1 MDSSKDNI
9 EVLPIN
15 DSNKKSS
22 PGDKTRSQMD
32 VDDNGV
38 PASLSMFN
46 ESDKKSGD
54 KDALV
59 SKEKGN
65 LVVMPFVV
73 VNNVLSCF
81 TIFTYWELV
90 LDLYAGPK
98 QNSFVLRKKLPKSSA
113 GKRKNDNSAHCYT
126 PPEQYADI
134 NQQFGD
140 SSSGVTSLD
149 SNQKHKQNTD
159 YGSLGGILSQTPLV
173 SLDFSHGPNHTSISS
188 NFSGPSEEHDG
199 YMSPSLIESSYASN
213 MDVSHGHILWW
224 LHPWK
229 QMRIRKLKV
238 TS

>member
-1 MDSSKDNI
+1 MVYKVVVMLVASYGTLAKDELYLQNLTQNERMPEKDSSSDTP
-9 EVLPIN
+9 E
-15 DSNKKSS
+15 DSGGSKLCA
-22 PGDKTRSQMD
+22 
-32 VDDNGV
+32 DDTILGEKCGVEHDGV

-46 ESDKKSGD
+46 ESDKKSGH

-199 YMSPSLIESSYASN
+199 YMSPVGI
-213 MDVSHGHILWW
+213 
-224 LHPWK
+224 
-229 QMRIRKLKV
+229 
-238 TS
+238 